1 MGAYFPAPIANMTVS
16 KQRSFSTMRSPL
28 PEEFGLD
35 DHKIREGRGLV
46 SRIETPGSR
55 VLGYSKAF
63 HDEVKT
69 INH

>member
-1 MGAYFPAPIANMTVS
+1 
-16 KQRSFSTMRSPL
+16 MRSPI

-46 SRIETPGSR
+46 SKIETPGAR

-63 HDEVKT
+63 HD
-69 INH
+69 